1 MPVHN
6 KPAKIDAK
14 CRESPSASSS
24 PNITDDS
31 SSETIRNGNSASSVM
46 SSDSLEAG
54 DFMSVTEEG
63 SVFEA
68 MIEATLCTDDDSERG
83 SDFWTSLLE
92 GEIIIDPAQA
102 FTLLNVSDS
111 VDASSGLFRHKSLC

>member
-1 MPVHN
+1 MPVQH
-6 KPAKIDAK
+6 KAAQIDANR
-14 CRESPSASSS
+14 RESLSSS
-24 PNITDDS
+24 STTVTDDS
-31 SSETIRNGNSASSVM
+31 TSETISNGETASSVM

-83 SDFWTSLLE
+83 SDFWTSLLK
-92 GEIIIDPAQA
+92 GELITDPAQA
-102 FTLLNVSDS
+102 FTRLNDS
-111 VDASSGLFRHKSLC
+111 NNVDASSGLSYRKSPY